1 MKGVIPLPD
10 TGYIQIRA
18 YASNAQ
24 IPLANVTVAVSS
36 QDGTVI
42 ALRLT
47 DRSGR
52 IEAIPIPVPSRE
64 ESLTPNPPEIPFT
77 KVNLTA
83 RLQNYEQIFVYG
95 LQVFSGVTT
104 DQDIE
109 MIPLSELPASRSQSE
124 SFNIPPQNL

>member
-10 TGYIQIRA
+10 TGYIQIHA
-18 YASNAQ
+18 YTSNAQ
-24 IPLANVTVAVSS
+24 IPLQNVTVTVSAE
-36 QDGTVI
+36 DGTVI

-52 IEAIPIPVPSRE
+52 IEPIPIPVPGRE
-64 ESLTPNPPEIPFT
+64 ESLSPNPPEIPFT

-83 RLQNYEQIFVYG
+83 RLQDYEQVFIYD
-95 LQVFSGVTT
+95 LQVFSGITT

-109 MIPLSELPASRSQSE
+109 LIPLSELPSSRSKSE
-124 SFNIPPQNL
+124 SFDTPPQNL

>member
-1 MKGVIPLPD
+1 MKGVISLPD
-10 TGYIQIRA
+10 TGYIQIHA
-18 YASNAQ
+18 YAGNAQ
-24 IPLANVTVAVSS
+24 IPLQNVTVTVSA

-42 ALRLT
+42 ALRLS

-52 IEAIPIPVPSRE
+52 IEPIPIPVPSRE

-83 RLQNYEQIFVYG
+83 RLQDYEQVFVYG
-95 LQVFSGVTT
+95 LQVFPGVTT
-104 DQDIE
+104 DQDLV

-124 SFNIPPQNL
+124 SFDIPAQNL

>member
-1 MKGVIPLPD
+1 MKGVISLPD
-10 TGYIQIRA
+10 TGYIQIHA

-24 IPLANVTVAVSS
+24 IPLQDVTVTVSS

-52 IEAIPIPVPSRE
+52 IEPIPIPVPSRAD
-64 ESLTPNPPEIPFT
+64 SLSPNPPEIPFT
-77 KVNLTA
+77 PVNLTA
-83 RLQNYEQIFVYG
+83 RLRDYEQVFIYG
-95 LQVFSGVTT
+95 LQVFPGVTT

-109 MIPLSELPASRSQSE
+109 LIPLAELPSSRSQSE
-124 SFNIPPQNL
+124 SFDTPPQNL